1 MTKIA
6 TDKLPVPFKLNLYA
20 LEGILDANKDFWYSN
35 HGTWF
40 HYHKPIGIKLGYD
53 EEMQHIFINM
63 TGDGVEAIPIKVN
76 INDIDLSK
84 AILENLIFAINH
96 V

>member
-1 MTKIA
+1 MAIA

-20 LEGILDANKDFWYSN
+20 LESILDANNDFWYGD

-53 EEMQHIFINM
+53 ERMQHIFINV
-63 TGDGVEAIPIKVN
+63 TGDGVRATPIKVSV
-76 INDIDLSK
+76 NDIDLSK

-96 V
+96 S

>member
-1 MTKIA
+1 MAIA

-20 LEGILDANKDFWYSN
+20 LESILDANNDFWYGN

-40 HYHKPIGIKLGYD
+40 YYHKPIGIKLGYD
-53 EEMQHIFINM
+53 ERMQHIFINV
-63 TGDGVEAIPIKVN
+63 TGDGVRATPIKVSV
-76 INDIDLSK
+76 NDIDLSK

-96 V
+96 S

>member
-1 MTKIA
+1 MAIA

-20 LEGILDANKDFWYSN
+20 LESILDANNDFWYGN

-53 EEMQHIFINM
+53 ERMQHIFINV
-63 TGDGVEAIPIKVN
+63 TGDGVRATPIKVSV
-76 INDIDLSK
+76 NDIDLSK

-96 V
+96 S